1 MDPRIEELTDRMA
14 GLKRTV
20 ASQARFRT
28 LIDQADEAIF
38 VIDPE
43 TDRFVDANE
52 TALRWLALSR
62 QDLLSRT
69 TSEVHV
75 EFPLGYPESEK
86 EVTRD
91 ARDLRRSWVCSRVHR
106 RRDGTCF
113 PVEVAVSQR
122 RFADHTYTLVVA
134 RESRQHR
141 KAEQVLRESQELHRA
156 ERDEMEARI
165 EKLSSE
171 MSSLRRTLGSLA
183 RFRTIID
190 QADEAIFVIDPDTE
204 RFVDANETA
213 LRWVGLSRLQLLSS
227 RIQDLDVEFPLACPD
242 DEEDAAADARG
253 LKRPWVCG
261 RVHRRRDG
269 SYFPVEVAVAKRQ
282 FANRIYTLVV
292 ARESKQNG
300 HADQVIREV
309 EERYSTLFGH
319 TTDAV
324 YLTGREG
331 RIADVNEA
339 TLDLLGY
346 SREEMI
352 DVKARN
358 FYAEAPDTRL
368 FSENVNENGFVRDLP
383 VQLSAKDGSV
393 IAGLLTAIPRRT
405 GNGTIGGYQ
414 CLIRRRSEPGAEPTP
429 EEPESVE
436 VERPDGDATAAAAV
450 GQAAE
455 VAAETDELVESW
467 AQYEQ
472 MRPAIDA
479 GEPSLAELFGT
490 DQPESDSMQE
500 EPEEPRI
507 VSDVTE
513 EIALS
518 AEQLSGIT
526 QSDAEAAPTEAAD
539 TWMPSDVTQKLTPP
553 AAEQILA
560 VEDGPPD
567 QPARSPIDPKALFTD
582 PDTEVVAET
591 SPPATTPA
599 ATEIASPAA
608 EATPPATEAAPPA
621 VEATAPAAE
630 AVPPAVEATPPATEV
645 EPPTADTAPPAADVT
660 PAAAEA
666 APPAAEIEAPD
677 PGATPPAA
685 EVESSAA
692 GVAPSAGVA
701 EPAVEFVAPATEDT
715 HRLKPELSDVTPL
728 SYRPDRRLDRAQ
740 PRNGA
745 GTREAL
751 RRRTPLPRQ
760 DALNGDLKL
769 WPLMLALGAAV
780 TVFAWTDLV
789 RLTYVYNAGFDEWQL
804 AVRILGLALVS
815 IGVLGRFWRR
825 TGLAIGVG
833 VLTLGVVLLGT
844 YVEYLRHFPFELK
857 DVVPDTSA
865 AVDSAIL
872 RVSGF
877 TLAAVLFCGLVCWN
891 LWAVLWPRDDESHP

>member
-1 MDPRIEELTDRMA
+1 MSTRENDEKPATGWKPKNQGRMSTEGVKRGPAPGDSGPTEAIQPTERQEMDPRIEKMSGQMA

-62 QDLLSRT
+62 HELLALT
-69 TSEVHV
+69 TGEVNV
-75 EFPLGYPESEK
+75 EFPLGYPETEA

-141 KAEQVLRESQELHRA
+141 KAEQVLRESQELHRV
-156 ERDEMEARI
+156 EREEMETRI
-165 EKLSSE
+165 DKLSSE

-190 QADEAIFVIDPDTE
+190 QADEAIFVIDPETE

-213 LRWVGLSRLQLLSS
+213 LRWVGLSRLQILSS
-227 RIQDLDVEFPLACPD
+227 RIQDLDVEFPLGCPD
-242 DEEDAAADARG
+242 DEEDSGSDARG

-269 SYFPVEVAVAKRQ
+269 TYFPVEVAVAKRR
-282 FANRIYTLVV
+282 FANRMYTLVV

-300 HADQVIREV
+300 QTEEVLREV
-309 EERYSTLFGH
+309 EERYGTLFDH
-319 TTDAV
+319 TLDAV
-324 YLTGREG
+324 YLTGRDG

-339 TLDLLGY
+339 AIELLGY
-346 SREEMI
+346 AREEII
-352 DVKARN
+352 DVKARQL
-358 FYAEAPDTRL
+358 YAEAPNTRL
-368 FSENVNENGFVRDLP
+368 FSENVHENGFVRDLP
-383 VQLSAKDGSV
+383 VQFCAKDGSV
-393 IAGLLTAIPRRT
+393 IPGFLTAIPRRT

-414 CLIRRRSEPGAEPTP
+414 CLIRPQPAGAIETEPVP
-429 EEPESVE
+429 PES
-436 VERPDGDATAAAAV
+436 
-450 GQAAE
+450 AE
-455 VAAETDELVESW
+455 VQPSDSDVDTSPVVRHETEQVVGTDELVESW

-472 MRPAIDA
+472 MKHEVDA
-479 GEPSLAELFGT
+479 GEPSLEELFGMV
-490 DQPESDSMQE
+490 QPESDSAPDE
-500 EPEEPRI
+500 SAEPRI

-513 EIALS
+513 EITLS
-518 AEQLSGIT
+518 VEELQGVG
-526 QSDAEAAPTEAAD
+526 QSESEGETTTVQETLAV
-539 TWMPSDVTQKLTPP
+539 SDVTQKLTTPV
-553 AAEQILA
+553 AEQILQ
-560 VEDGPPD
+560 PD
-567 QPARSPIDPKALFTD
+567 P
-582 PDTEVVAET
+582 V
-591 SPPATTPA
+591 
-599 ATEIASPAA
+599 AA
-608 EATPPATEAAPPA
+608 EQTQQVEVETAPASVERESGLGEESSQAEAEIVPTVEEVFPSAEAVAPPVESVAPPA
-621 VEATAPAAE
+621 EAAEQPIEAVAPTVEAI
-630 AVPPAVEATPPATEV
+630 
-645 EPPTADTAPPAADVT
+645 EPP
-660 PAAAEA
+660 
-666 APPAAEIEAPD
+666 
-677 PGATPPAA
+677 
-685 EVESSAA
+685 
-692 GVAPSAGVA
+692 
-701 EPAVEFVAPATEDT
+701 VEFVAPSVERES
-715 HRLKPELSDVTPL
+715 HRLKPELSDATPI
-728 SYRPDRRLDRAQ
+728 SHRQDRRLDRAK

-745 GTREAL
+745 ASREAL

-760 DALNGDLKL
+760 ESLNGDFKP

-780 TVFAWTDLV
+780 TVFGWTDLV
-789 RLTYVYNAGFDEWQL
+789 RFTYAYNAGLEEWQL
-804 AVRILGLALVS
+804 AVRILGLALLS
-815 IGVLGRFWRR
+815 LGVLGRFWRR
-825 TGLAIGVG
+825 TGIAIGVG
-833 VLTLGVVLLGT
+833 VIVLGVVLLGT

-877 TLAAVLFCGLVCWN
+877 TVAAVLFCGWVSWCIWT
-891 LWAVLWPRDDESHP
+891 VLRPKSDEPVL